1 MLATNLSYAPT
12 FVLGI
17 IIVVLCA
24 AGFWAPKKGGSNDNS
39 TPRRTR

>member
-17 IIVVLCA
+17 IIVVLCGA
-24 AGFWAPKKGGSNDNS
+24 AFWAAK
-39 TPRRTR
+39 